1 MTGQEGETIAADY
14 LKKRG
19 YKIVEQNFRCSIGEI
34 DLIAW
39 EGETLVFV
47 EVKARSSS
55 QFGGPEGAVTLRK
68 QEKIIRVASAY
79 LQQKKLLTVLCRFD
93 VVAVIKAARPLQ
105 DGTGVA
111 ITLFQNA
118 FEGRSSF

>member
-1 MTGQEGETIAADY
+1 MTGIEGEAIAADY
-14 LKKRG
+14 LIKRG
-19 YKIVEQNFRCSIGEI
+19 YKVVEQNFRCSIGEI

-68 QEKIIRVASAY
+68 QEKIIRVALAY
-79 LQQKKLLTVLCRFD
+79 LQQKKLFTALCRFD
-93 VVAVIKAARPLQ
+93 VVGVVKE
-105 DGTGVA
+105 GTGGVT
-111 ITLFQNA
+111 INLFQNA

>member
-1 MTGQEGETIAADY
+1 MTGQEGEKIAADY
-14 LKKRG
+14 LIKRG

-39 EGETLVFV
+39 EKETLVFV

-55 QFGGPEGAVTLRK
+55 QFGGPDSAVTLRK

-93 VVAVIKAARPLQ
+93 VVGVIK
-105 DGTGVA
+105 DGTGIA

>member
-1 MTGQEGETIAADY
+1 MTGIEGEAIAADY
-14 LKKRG
+14 LIKRG
-19 YKIVEQNFRCSIGEI
+19 YKVVEQNFRCSIGEI

-79 LQQKKLLTVLCRFD
+79 LQQKKLFTALCRFD
-93 VVAVIKAARPLQ
+93 VVGVVKE
-105 DGTGVA
+105 GTGGVT
-111 ITLFQNA
+111 INLFQNA